1 MLHHLLNIS
10 SHITPLHIGEG
21 LVMGLLLLIIL
32 IILFIR
38 HQRLLSL
45 RARLMREALR
55 NHDFTFRL
63 PTTLLFPGERDLQNT
78 LNEMGSEIN
87 RLLAR
92 SEVESWRRLT
102 RVLTHEIMNSVAP
115 IQSITQAYIASPMV
129 KGTPL
134 EERYEGYIRHKPQ
147 PGYLCRQLPQTD
159 TAATCRHTT
168 RRPAAICNVYPCSLP
183 RHTVAHWP
191 QHTHIG
197 KDRPGYA
204 APSDDQHHQERYR
217 GKSPLGGYTSGTMF
231 CQRQPARG
239 GHNATAARKQ
249 RRAGYSGRSGKRDFH
264 PLLHNQEEG
273 ARHRLGYRQADD
285 DGLRR
290 QPVAC
295 RHTCCGLPHNVCSG
309 SSRVMLVYLT
319 P

>member
-21 LVMGLLLLIIL
+21 LGMGFLLLLIIL

-134 EERYEGYIRHKPQ
+134 EEGMKAIYDTSLSLATFVDSYRKLTQLQPADIQHVDLQQFVTSIPALYPDIQWHISLNTPTSAKTDLGMLRQVMTNIIKNAIEAEAHSVDIRLAQCSANDNLQEEDTTLQLLVSNDGQAIAAEVAREIFIPFFTTKKKGQGIGLAIARQMMMACGGNLWLADTPVAGY
-147 PGYLCRQLPQTD
+147 
-159 TAATCRHTT
+159 HTT
-168 RRPAAICNVYPCSLP
+168 
-183 RHTVAHWP
+183 
-191 QHTHIG
+191 
-197 KDRPGYA
+197 
-204 APSDDQHHQERYR
+204 
-217 GKSPLGGYTSGTMF
+217 F
-231 CQRQPARG
+231 
-239 GHNATAARKQ
+239 
-249 RRAGYSGRSGKRDFH
+249 
-264 PLLHNQEEG
+264 
-273 ARHRLGYRQADD
+273 
-285 DGLRR
+285 
-290 QPVAC
+290 
-295 RHTCCGLPHNVCSG
+295 
-309 SSRVMLVYLT
+309 VMEVIK

>member
-10 SHITPLHIGEG
+10 SHITPLHIGDG
-21 LVMGLLLLIIL
+21 FGVGLLFLLL

-134 EERYEGYIRHKPQ
+134 EEGMKAIYDTSLSLATFVDSYRKLTQLQPADIQPVDLQQFVTSIPALYPDIQWHISLNTPTSAKTDLGMLRQVMTNIIKNAIEAEAHSVDIRLVQCSANDNLQEEDTTLQLLVSNDGQAIAAEVAREIFIPFFTTKKKGQGIGLAIARQMMMACGGNLWLADTPVAGY
-147 PGYLCRQLPQTD
+147 
-159 TAATCRHTT
+159 HTT
-168 RRPAAICNVYPCSLP
+168 FVVE
-183 RHTVAHWP
+183 VA
-191 QHTHIG
+191 G
-197 KDRPGYA
+197 
-204 APSDDQHHQERYR
+204 
-217 GKSPLGGYTSGTMF
+217 
-231 CQRQPARG
+231 
-239 GHNATAARKQ
+239 
-249 RRAGYSGRSGKRDFH
+249 
-264 PLLHNQEEG
+264 
-273 ARHRLGYRQADD
+273 
-285 DGLRR
+285 
-290 QPVAC
+290 
-295 RHTCCGLPHNVCSG
+295 
-309 SSRVMLVYLT
+309 
-319 P
+319 

>member
-1 MLHHLLNIS
+1 
-10 SHITPLHIGEG
+10 
-21 LVMGLLLLIIL
+21 MGLLLLIIL

-134 EERYEGYIRHKPQ
+134 EEGMKAIYDTSLSLATFVDSYRKLTQLQPADIQPVDLQQFVTSIPALYPDIQWHISLNTPTPAKTDLGMLRQVMTNIIKNAIEAEAHSVDIRLAQCSANDNLQEEDTTLQLLVSNDGQAIAAEVAREIFIPFFTTKKKGQGIGLAIARQMMMACGGNLWLADTPVAGY
-147 PGYLCRQLPQTD
+147 
-159 TAATCRHTT
+159 HTT
-168 RRPAAICNVYPCSLP
+168 FVVE
-183 RHTVAHWP
+183 VA
-191 QHTHIG
+191 G
-197 KDRPGYA
+197 
-204 APSDDQHHQERYR
+204 
-217 GKSPLGGYTSGTMF
+217 
-231 CQRQPARG
+231 
-239 GHNATAARKQ
+239 
-249 RRAGYSGRSGKRDFH
+249 
-264 PLLHNQEEG
+264 
-273 ARHRLGYRQADD
+273 
-285 DGLRR
+285 
-290 QPVAC
+290 
-295 RHTCCGLPHNVCSG
+295 
-309 SSRVMLVYLT
+309 
-319 P
+319 

>member
-21 LVMGLLLLIIL
+21 LGMGLLLLLIIL

-134 EERYEGYIRHKPQ
+134 EEGIKAIYDTSLSLATFVDSYRKLTQLQPADIQPVDLQQFVTSIPALYPDIQWHISLNTPTSAKTDLGMLRQVMTNIIKNAIEAEAHSVDIRLAQCSANDNLQEEDTTLQLLVSNDGQAIAAEVAREIFIPFFTTKKKGQGIGLAIARQMMMACGGNLWLADTPVAGY
-147 PGYLCRQLPQTD
+147 
-159 TAATCRHTT
+159 HTT
-168 RRPAAICNVYPCSLP
+168 FVME
-183 RHTVAHWP
+183 VA
-191 QHTHIG
+191 G
-197 KDRPGYA
+197 
-204 APSDDQHHQERYR
+204 
-217 GKSPLGGYTSGTMF
+217 
-231 CQRQPARG
+231 
-239 GHNATAARKQ
+239 
-249 RRAGYSGRSGKRDFH
+249 
-264 PLLHNQEEG
+264 
-273 ARHRLGYRQADD
+273 
-285 DGLRR
+285 
-290 QPVAC
+290 
-295 RHTCCGLPHNVCSG
+295 
-309 SSRVMLVYLT
+309 
-319 P
+319 

>member
-21 LVMGLLLLIIL
+21 LEVGLLLLLIIL

-45 RARLMREALR
+45 RARLMHEAIR

-134 EERYEGYIRHKPQ
+134 EEGMKAIYDTSLSLATFVESYRKLTQLQPADIQPVDLQQFVTSIPALYPDIQWHISLNTPTWAKTDLGMLRQVMTNIIKNAIEAEAHSVDIRLAQCSANDNPQEEDTTLQLLVSNNGQAIAAEVAREIFIPFFTTKKKGQGIGLAIARQMMMACGGNLWLADTPVAGY
-147 PGYLCRQLPQTD
+147 
-159 TAATCRHTT
+159 HTT
-168 RRPAAICNVYPCSLP
+168 FVVE
-183 RHTVAHWP
+183 VA
-191 QHTHIG
+191 G
-197 KDRPGYA
+197 
-204 APSDDQHHQERYR
+204 
-217 GKSPLGGYTSGTMF
+217 
-231 CQRQPARG
+231 
-239 GHNATAARKQ
+239 
-249 RRAGYSGRSGKRDFH
+249 
-264 PLLHNQEEG
+264 
-273 ARHRLGYRQADD
+273 
-285 DGLRR
+285 
-290 QPVAC
+290 
-295 RHTCCGLPHNVCSG
+295 
-309 SSRVMLVYLT
+309 
-319 P
+319 

>member
-21 LVMGLLLLIIL
+21 LGMGFLLLLIIL

-134 EERYEGYIRHKPQ
+134 EEGIKAIYDTSLSLATFVDSYRKLTQLQPADIQPVDLQQFVTSIPALYPDIQWHISLNTPTSAKTDLGMLRQVMTNIIKNAIEAEAHSVDIRLAQCSANDNLQEEDTTLQLLVSNDGQAIAAEVAREIFIPFFTTKKKGQGIGLAIARQMMMACGGNLWLANTPVAGY
-147 PGYLCRQLPQTD
+147 
-159 TAATCRHTT
+159 HTT
-168 RRPAAICNVYPCSLP
+168 FVVEVIKP
-183 RHTVAHWP
+183 
-191 QHTHIG
+191 
-197 KDRPGYA
+197 
-204 APSDDQHHQERYR
+204 
-217 GKSPLGGYTSGTMF
+217 
-231 CQRQPARG
+231 
-239 GHNATAARKQ
+239 
-249 RRAGYSGRSGKRDFH
+249 
-264 PLLHNQEEG
+264 
-273 ARHRLGYRQADD
+273 
-285 DGLRR
+285 
-290 QPVAC
+290 
-295 RHTCCGLPHNVCSG
+295 
-309 SSRVMLVYLT
+309 
-319 P
+319 

>member
-1 MLHHLLNIS
+1 MLHHLLNMLPLS
-10 SHITPLHIGEG
+10 SHITPLHIGVG
-21 LVMGLLLLIIL
+21 LGVGLLIL

-134 EERYEGYIRHKPQ
+134 EEGMKAIYDTSLSLATFVDSYRKLTQLQPADIQPVDLQQFVTSIPALYPDIQWHISLNTPTPAKTDLGMLRQVMTNIIKNAIEAEAHSVDIRLAQCSANDNLQEEDTTLQLLVSNDGQAIAAEVAREIFIPFFTTKKKGQGIGLAIARQMMMACGGNLWLADTPVAGY
-147 PGYLCRQLPQTD
+147 
-159 TAATCRHTT
+159 HTT
-168 RRPAAICNVYPCSLP
+168 FVVE
-183 RHTVAHWP
+183 VA
-191 QHTHIG
+191 G
-197 KDRPGYA
+197 
-204 APSDDQHHQERYR
+204 
-217 GKSPLGGYTSGTMF
+217 
-231 CQRQPARG
+231 
-239 GHNATAARKQ
+239 
-249 RRAGYSGRSGKRDFH
+249 
-264 PLLHNQEEG
+264 
-273 ARHRLGYRQADD
+273 
-285 DGLRR
+285 
-290 QPVAC
+290 
-295 RHTCCGLPHNVCSG
+295 
-309 SSRVMLVYLT
+309 
-319 P
+319 

>member
-21 LVMGLLLLIIL
+21 LGIGLLLLIIIL

-45 RARLMREALR
+45 RARLMREALH

-134 EERYEGYIRHKPQ
+134 EEGMKAIYDTSLSLATFVDSYRKLTQLQPADIQPVDLQQFVTSIPALYPDIQWHISLNTPTSAKTDLGMLRQVMTNIIKNAIEAEAHSVDIRLAQCSANDNLQEEDTTLQLLVSNDGQAIAAEVAREIFIPFFTTKKKGQGIGLAIARQMMMACGGNLWLADTPVAGY
-147 PGYLCRQLPQTD
+147 
-159 TAATCRHTT
+159 HTT
-168 RRPAAICNVYPCSLP
+168 FVVE
-183 RHTVAHWP
+183 VA
-191 QHTHIG
+191 G
-197 KDRPGYA
+197 
-204 APSDDQHHQERYR
+204 
-217 GKSPLGGYTSGTMF
+217 
-231 CQRQPARG
+231 
-239 GHNATAARKQ
+239 
-249 RRAGYSGRSGKRDFH
+249 
-264 PLLHNQEEG
+264 
-273 ARHRLGYRQADD
+273 
-285 DGLRR
+285 
-290 QPVAC
+290 
-295 RHTCCGLPHNVCSG
+295 
-309 SSRVMLVYLT
+309 
-319 P
+319 

>member
-10 SHITPLHIGEG
+10 SHITPLHIEVG
-21 LVMGLLLLIIL
+21 LGVGLLIL

-134 EERYEGYIRHKPQ
+134 EEGMKAIYDTSLSLATFVDSYRKLTQLQPADIQPVDLQQFVTSIPALYPDIQWHISLNTPTSAKTDLGMLRQVMTNIIKNAIEAEAHSVDIRLAQCSANDNLQEEDTTLQLLVSNDGQAIAAEVAREIFIPFFTTKKKGQGIGLAIARQMMMACGGNLWLADTPVAGY
-147 PGYLCRQLPQTD
+147 
-159 TAATCRHTT
+159 HTT
-168 RRPAAICNVYPCSLP
+168 FVVE
-183 RHTVAHWP
+183 VA
-191 QHTHIG
+191 G
-197 KDRPGYA
+197 
-204 APSDDQHHQERYR
+204 
-217 GKSPLGGYTSGTMF
+217 
-231 CQRQPARG
+231 
-239 GHNATAARKQ
+239 
-249 RRAGYSGRSGKRDFH
+249 
-264 PLLHNQEEG
+264 
-273 ARHRLGYRQADD
+273 
-285 DGLRR
+285 
-290 QPVAC
+290 
-295 RHTCCGLPHNVCSG
+295 
-309 SSRVMLVYLT
+309 
-319 P
+319 

>member
-21 LVMGLLLLIIL
+21 LGMGLLLLLIIL

-134 EERYEGYIRHKPQ
+134 EEGMKAIYDTSLSLATFVDSYRKLTQLQPADIQPVDLQQFVTSIPALYPDIQWHISLNTPTSAKTDLGMLRQVMTNIIKNAIEAEAHSVDIRLAQCSANDNLQEEDTTLQLLVSNDGQAIAAEVAREIFIPFFTTKKKGQGIGLAIARQMMMACGGNLWLADTPVVGY
-147 PGYLCRQLPQTD
+147 
-159 TAATCRHTT
+159 HTT
-168 RRPAAICNVYPCSLP
+168 FVVE
-183 RHTVAHWP
+183 VA
-191 QHTHIG
+191 G
-197 KDRPGYA
+197 
-204 APSDDQHHQERYR
+204 
-217 GKSPLGGYTSGTMF
+217 
-231 CQRQPARG
+231 
-239 GHNATAARKQ
+239 
-249 RRAGYSGRSGKRDFH
+249 
-264 PLLHNQEEG
+264 
-273 ARHRLGYRQADD
+273 
-285 DGLRR
+285 
-290 QPVAC
+290 
-295 RHTCCGLPHNVCSG
+295 
-309 SSRVMLVYLT
+309 
-319 P
+319 

>member
-21 LVMGLLLLIIL
+21 LGMGLLLLLIIL

-134 EERYEGYIRHKPQ
+134 EEGMKAIYDTSLSLATFVDSYRKLTQLQPADIQPVDLQQFVTSIPALYPDIQWHISLNTPTSAETDLGMLRQVMTNIIKNAIEAEAHSVDIRLAQCSANDNLQEEDTTLQLLVSNDGQAIAAEVAREIFIPFFTTKKKGQGIGLAIARQMMMACGGNLWLADTPVAGY
-147 PGYLCRQLPQTD
+147 
-159 TAATCRHTT
+159 HTT
-168 RRPAAICNVYPCSLP
+168 FVVE
-183 RHTVAHWP
+183 VA
-191 QHTHIG
+191 G
-197 KDRPGYA
+197 
-204 APSDDQHHQERYR
+204 
-217 GKSPLGGYTSGTMF
+217 
-231 CQRQPARG
+231 
-239 GHNATAARKQ
+239 
-249 RRAGYSGRSGKRDFH
+249 
-264 PLLHNQEEG
+264 
-273 ARHRLGYRQADD
+273 
-285 DGLRR
+285 
-290 QPVAC
+290 
-295 RHTCCGLPHNVCSG
+295 
-309 SSRVMLVYLT
+309 
-319 P
+319 

>member
-21 LVMGLLLLIIL
+21 LGMGLLLLLLIIIL

-115 IQSITQAYIASPMV
+115 IQSITQAYIASPMG

-134 EERYEGYIRHKPQ
+134 EEGMKAIYDTSLSLATFVDSYRKLTQLQPADIQPVDLQQFVTSIPALYPDIQWHISLNTPTSAKTDLGMLRQVMTNIIKNAIEAEAHSVDIRLAQCSANDNLQEEDTTLQLLVSNDGQAIAAEVAREIFIPFFTTKKKGQGIGLAIARQMMMACGGNLWLADTPVAGY
-147 PGYLCRQLPQTD
+147 
-159 TAATCRHTT
+159 HTT
-168 RRPAAICNVYPCSLP
+168 FVVE
-183 RHTVAHWP
+183 VA
-191 QHTHIG
+191 G
-197 KDRPGYA
+197 
-204 APSDDQHHQERYR
+204 
-217 GKSPLGGYTSGTMF
+217 
-231 CQRQPARG
+231 
-239 GHNATAARKQ
+239 
-249 RRAGYSGRSGKRDFH
+249 
-264 PLLHNQEEG
+264 
-273 ARHRLGYRQADD
+273 
-285 DGLRR
+285 
-290 QPVAC
+290 
-295 RHTCCGLPHNVCSG
+295 
-309 SSRVMLVYLT
+309 
-319 P
+319 

>member
-10 SHITPLHIGEG
+10 SHITPIHIGDG
-21 LVMGLLLLIIL
+21 LGMVLLLLLIIL

-134 EERYEGYIRHKPQ
+134 EEGIKAIYATSLSLATFVDSYRKLTQLQPADIQPVDLQQFVTSIPALYPDIQWHISLNTPTSAKTDLGMLRQVMTNIIKNAIEAEAHSVDIRLAQCSANDNLQEEDTTLQLLVSNDGQAIAAEVAREIFIPFFTTKKKGQGIGLAIARQMMMACGGNLWLADTPVAGY
-147 PGYLCRQLPQTD
+147 
-159 TAATCRHTT
+159 HTT
-168 RRPAAICNVYPCSLP
+168 
-183 RHTVAHWP
+183 
-191 QHTHIG
+191 
-197 KDRPGYA
+197 
-204 APSDDQHHQERYR
+204 
-217 GKSPLGGYTSGTMF
+217 F
-231 CQRQPARG
+231 
-239 GHNATAARKQ
+239 
-249 RRAGYSGRSGKRDFH
+249 
-264 PLLHNQEEG
+264 
-273 ARHRLGYRQADD
+273 
-285 DGLRR
+285 
-290 QPVAC
+290 
-295 RHTCCGLPHNVCSG
+295 
-309 SSRVMLVYLT
+309 VMEVIK

>member
-21 LVMGLLLLIIL
+21 LGMGLLLLLIIL

-134 EERYEGYIRHKPQ
+134 EEGMKAIYDTSLSLATFVDSYRKLTQLQPADIQPVDLQQFVTSIPALYPDIQWHIGLNTPTSAKTDLGMLRQVMTNIIKNAIEAKAHSVDIRLAQCSANDNLQEEDTTLQLLVSNDGQAIAAEVAREIFIPFFTTKKKGQGIGLAIARQMMMACGGNLWLADTPVAGY
-147 PGYLCRQLPQTD
+147 
-159 TAATCRHTT
+159 HTT
-168 RRPAAICNVYPCSLP
+168 FVVE
-183 RHTVAHWP
+183 VA
-191 QHTHIG
+191 G
-197 KDRPGYA
+197 
-204 APSDDQHHQERYR
+204 
-217 GKSPLGGYTSGTMF
+217 
-231 CQRQPARG
+231 
-239 GHNATAARKQ
+239 
-249 RRAGYSGRSGKRDFH
+249 
-264 PLLHNQEEG
+264 
-273 ARHRLGYRQADD
+273 
-285 DGLRR
+285 
-290 QPVAC
+290 
-295 RHTCCGLPHNVCSG
+295 
-309 SSRVMLVYLT
+309 
-319 P
+319 

>member
-1 MLHHLLNIS
+1 
-10 SHITPLHIGEG
+10 
-21 LVMGLLLLIIL
+21 MGFLLLLIIL

-134 EERYEGYIRHKPQ
+134 EEGMKAIYDTSLSLATFVDSYRKLTQLQPADIQHVDLQQFVTSIPALYPDIQWHISLNTPTSAKTDLGMLRQVMTNIIKNAIEAEAHSVDIRLAQCSANDNLQEEDTTLQLLVSNDGQAIAAEVAREIFIPFFTTKKKGQGIGLAIARQMMMACGGNLWLADTPVAGY
-147 PGYLCRQLPQTD
+147 
-159 TAATCRHTT
+159 HTT
-168 RRPAAICNVYPCSLP
+168 
-183 RHTVAHWP
+183 
-191 QHTHIG
+191 
-197 KDRPGYA
+197 
-204 APSDDQHHQERYR
+204 
-217 GKSPLGGYTSGTMF
+217 F
-231 CQRQPARG
+231 
-239 GHNATAARKQ
+239 
-249 RRAGYSGRSGKRDFH
+249 
-264 PLLHNQEEG
+264 
-273 ARHRLGYRQADD
+273 
-285 DGLRR
+285 
-290 QPVAC
+290 
-295 RHTCCGLPHNVCSG
+295 
-309 SSRVMLVYLT
+309 VMEVIK

>member
-1 MLHHLLNIS
+1 MLHHLLNMLPLS
-10 SHITPLHIGEG
+10 SHITPLHIGVG
-21 LVMGLLLLIIL
+21 LGVGLLIL

-134 EERYEGYIRHKPQ
+134 EEGMKAIYDTSLSLATFVDSYRKLTQLQPADIQPVDLQQFVTSIPALYPDIQWHISLNTPTSAKTDLGMLRQVMTNIIKNAIEAEAHSVDIRLAQCSANDNLQEEDTTLQLLVSNDGQAIAAEVAREIFIPFFTTKKKGQGIGLAIARQMMMVCGGNLWLADTPVAGY
-147 PGYLCRQLPQTD
+147 
-159 TAATCRHTT
+159 HTT
-168 RRPAAICNVYPCSLP
+168 FVVE
-183 RHTVAHWP
+183 VA
-191 QHTHIG
+191 G
-197 KDRPGYA
+197 
-204 APSDDQHHQERYR
+204 
-217 GKSPLGGYTSGTMF
+217 
-231 CQRQPARG
+231 
-239 GHNATAARKQ
+239 
-249 RRAGYSGRSGKRDFH
+249 
-264 PLLHNQEEG
+264 
-273 ARHRLGYRQADD
+273 
-285 DGLRR
+285 
-290 QPVAC
+290 
-295 RHTCCGLPHNVCSG
+295 
-309 SSRVMLVYLT
+309 
-319 P
+319 

>member
-1 MLHHLLNIS
+1 MLPLSLQ
-10 SHITPLHIGEG
+10 ITPLHIGVG
-21 LVMGLLLLIIL
+21 LGVGLLIL

-45 RARLMREALR
+45 RARLMHEALR

-134 EERYEGYIRHKPQ
+134 EEGMKAIYDTSLSLATFVDSYRKLTQLQPADIQPVDLQQIVTSIPALYPDIQWHISLNTPTSAKTDLGMLRQVMTNIIKNAIEAEAHSVDIRLAQCSANDNLQEEDTTLQLLVSNDGQAIAAEVAREIFIPFFTTKKKGQGIGLAIARQMMMACGGNLWLADTPVVGY
-147 PGYLCRQLPQTD
+147 
-159 TAATCRHTT
+159 HTT
-168 RRPAAICNVYPCSLP
+168 FVVE
-183 RHTVAHWP
+183 VA
-191 QHTHIG
+191 G
-197 KDRPGYA
+197 
-204 APSDDQHHQERYR
+204 
-217 GKSPLGGYTSGTMF
+217 
-231 CQRQPARG
+231 
-239 GHNATAARKQ
+239 
-249 RRAGYSGRSGKRDFH
+249 
-264 PLLHNQEEG
+264 
-273 ARHRLGYRQADD
+273 
-285 DGLRR
+285 
-290 QPVAC
+290 
-295 RHTCCGLPHNVCSG
+295 
-309 SSRVMLVYLT
+309 
-319 P
+319 

>member
-21 LVMGLLLLIIL
+21 LGMGLLLLLIIL

-134 EERYEGYIRHKPQ
+134 EEGIKAIYDTSLSLATFVDSYRKLTQLQPADIQPVDLLQFVTSIPALYPDIQWHISLNTPTSAKTDLGMLRQVMTNIIKNAIEAEAHSVDIRLAQCSANDNLQEEDTTLQLLVSNDGQAIAAEVAREIFIPFFTTKKKGQGIGLAIARQMMMACGGNLWLADTPVAGY
-147 PGYLCRQLPQTD
+147 
-159 TAATCRHTT
+159 HTT
-168 RRPAAICNVYPCSLP
+168 
-183 RHTVAHWP
+183 
-191 QHTHIG
+191 
-197 KDRPGYA
+197 
-204 APSDDQHHQERYR
+204 
-217 GKSPLGGYTSGTMF
+217 F
-231 CQRQPARG
+231 
-239 GHNATAARKQ
+239 
-249 RRAGYSGRSGKRDFH
+249 
-264 PLLHNQEEG
+264 
-273 ARHRLGYRQADD
+273 
-285 DGLRR
+285 
-290 QPVAC
+290 
-295 RHTCCGLPHNVCSG
+295 
-309 SSRVMLVYLT
+309 VMEVIK

>member
-63 PTTLLFPGERDLQNT
+63 PTNLLFPGERDLQNT

-134 EERYEGYIRHKPQ
+134 EEGMKAIYDTSLSLATFVDSYRKLTQLQPADIQPVDLQQFVTSIPALYPDIQWHISLNTPTSAKTDLGMLRQVMTNIIKNAIEAEAHSVDIRLAQCSANDNLQEEDTTLQLLVSNDGQAIAAEVAREIFIPFFTTKKKGQGIGLAIARQMMMACGGNLWLADTPVAGY
-147 PGYLCRQLPQTD
+147 
-159 TAATCRHTT
+159 HTT
-168 RRPAAICNVYPCSLP
+168 FVVE
-183 RHTVAHWP
+183 VA
-191 QHTHIG
+191 G
-197 KDRPGYA
+197 
-204 APSDDQHHQERYR
+204 
-217 GKSPLGGYTSGTMF
+217 
-231 CQRQPARG
+231 
-239 GHNATAARKQ
+239 
-249 RRAGYSGRSGKRDFH
+249 
-264 PLLHNQEEG
+264 
-273 ARHRLGYRQADD
+273 
-285 DGLRR
+285 
-290 QPVAC
+290 
-295 RHTCCGLPHNVCSG
+295 
-309 SSRVMLVYLT
+309 
-319 P
+319 

>member
-1 MLHHLLNIS
+1 MLPLS
-10 SHITPLHIGEG
+10 SHITPLHIGVG
-21 LVMGLLLLIIL
+21 LGVGLLIL

-134 EERYEGYIRHKPQ
+134 EEGMKAIYDTSLSLATFVDSYRKLTQLQPADIQPVDLQQFVTSIPALYPDIHWHISLNTPTSAKTDLGMLRQVMTNIIKNAIEAEAHSVNIRLAQCSANDNLQEEDTTLQLLVSNDGQAIAAEVAREIFIPFFTTKKKGQGIGLAIARQMMMACGGNLWLADTPVAGY
-147 PGYLCRQLPQTD
+147 
-159 TAATCRHTT
+159 HTT
-168 RRPAAICNVYPCSLP
+168 FVVEVIKP
-183 RHTVAHWP
+183 
-191 QHTHIG
+191 
-197 KDRPGYA
+197 
-204 APSDDQHHQERYR
+204 
-217 GKSPLGGYTSGTMF
+217 
-231 CQRQPARG
+231 
-239 GHNATAARKQ
+239 
-249 RRAGYSGRSGKRDFH
+249 
-264 PLLHNQEEG
+264 
-273 ARHRLGYRQADD
+273 
-285 DGLRR
+285 
-290 QPVAC
+290 
-295 RHTCCGLPHNVCSG
+295 
-309 SSRVMLVYLT
+309 
-319 P
+319 

>member
-21 LVMGLLLLIIL
+21 LGIGLLLLIIIL

-63 PTTLLFPGERDLQNT
+63 PTTLLIPGERDLQNT

-134 EERYEGYIRHKPQ
+134 EEGMKAIYDTSLSLATFVDSYRKLTQLQPADIQPVDLQQFVTSIPALYPDIQWHISLNTPTSAKTDLGMLRQVMTNIIKNAIEAEAHSVDIRLAQCSANDNLQEEDTTLQLLVSNDGQAIAAEVAREIFIPFFTTKKKGQGIGLAIARQMMMACGGNLWLADTPVAGY
-147 PGYLCRQLPQTD
+147 
-159 TAATCRHTT
+159 HTT
-168 RRPAAICNVYPCSLP
+168 FVVE
-183 RHTVAHWP
+183 VA
-191 QHTHIG
+191 G
-197 KDRPGYA
+197 
-204 APSDDQHHQERYR
+204 
-217 GKSPLGGYTSGTMF
+217 
-231 CQRQPARG
+231 
-239 GHNATAARKQ
+239 
-249 RRAGYSGRSGKRDFH
+249 
-264 PLLHNQEEG
+264 
-273 ARHRLGYRQADD
+273 
-285 DGLRR
+285 
-290 QPVAC
+290 
-295 RHTCCGLPHNVCSG
+295 
-309 SSRVMLVYLT
+309 
-319 P
+319 

>member
-21 LVMGLLLLIIL
+21 LGMGFLLLLIIL

-134 EERYEGYIRHKPQ
+134 EEGIKAIYDTSLSLATFVDSYRKLTQLQPADIQPVDLQQFVTSIPALYPDIQWHISLNTPTSAKTDLGMLRQVMTNIIKNAIEAEAHSVDIRLAQCSANDNLQEEDTTLQLLVSNDGQAIAAEVAREIFIPFFTTKKKGQGIGLAIARQMMMACGGNLWLADTPVAGY
-147 PGYLCRQLPQTD
+147 
-159 TAATCRHTT
+159 HTT
-168 RRPAAICNVYPCSLP
+168 FVME
-183 RHTVAHWP
+183 VA
-191 QHTHIG
+191 G
-197 KDRPGYA
+197 
-204 APSDDQHHQERYR
+204 
-217 GKSPLGGYTSGTMF
+217 
-231 CQRQPARG
+231 
-239 GHNATAARKQ
+239 
-249 RRAGYSGRSGKRDFH
+249 
-264 PLLHNQEEG
+264 
-273 ARHRLGYRQADD
+273 
-285 DGLRR
+285 
-290 QPVAC
+290 
-295 RHTCCGLPHNVCSG
+295 
-309 SSRVMLVYLT
+309 
-319 P
+319 

>member
-1 MLHHLLNIS
+1 
-10 SHITPLHIGEG
+10 
-21 LVMGLLLLIIL
+21 MGFLLLLIIL

-134 EERYEGYIRHKPQ
+134 EEGMKAIYDTSLSLATFVDSYRKLTQLQPADIQHVDLQQFVTSIPALYPDIQWHISLNTPTSAKTDLGMLRQVMTNIIKNAIEAEAHSVDIRLAQCSANDNLQEEDTTLQLLVSNDGQAIAAEVAREIFIPFFTTKKKGQGIGLAIARQMMMACGGNLWFADTPVAGY
-147 PGYLCRQLPQTD
+147 
-159 TAATCRHTT
+159 HTT
-168 RRPAAICNVYPCSLP
+168 FVME
-183 RHTVAHWP
+183 VA
-191 QHTHIG
+191 G
-197 KDRPGYA
+197 
-204 APSDDQHHQERYR
+204 
-217 GKSPLGGYTSGTMF
+217 
-231 CQRQPARG
+231 
-239 GHNATAARKQ
+239 
-249 RRAGYSGRSGKRDFH
+249 
-264 PLLHNQEEG
+264 
-273 ARHRLGYRQADD
+273 
-285 DGLRR
+285 
-290 QPVAC
+290 
-295 RHTCCGLPHNVCSG
+295 
-309 SSRVMLVYLT
+309 
-319 P
+319 

>member
-1 MLHHLLNIS
+1 MLHHLLNMLPLS
-10 SHITPLHIGEG
+10 SHITPLHIGVG
-21 LVMGLLLLIIL
+21 LGVGLLIL

-134 EERYEGYIRHKPQ
+134 EEGMKAIYDTSLSLATFVDSYRKLTQLQPADIQPVDLQQFVTSIPALYPDIQWHIGLNTPTWAKTDLGMLRQVMTNIIKNAIEAEAHSVDIRLAQCSANDNLQEEDTTLQLLVSNDGQAIAAEVAREIFIPFFTTKKKGQGIGLAIARQMMMACGGNLWLADTPVAGY
-147 PGYLCRQLPQTD
+147 
-159 TAATCRHTT
+159 HTT
-168 RRPAAICNVYPCSLP
+168 FVVEVIKP
-183 RHTVAHWP
+183 
-191 QHTHIG
+191 
-197 KDRPGYA
+197 
-204 APSDDQHHQERYR
+204 
-217 GKSPLGGYTSGTMF
+217 
-231 CQRQPARG
+231 
-239 GHNATAARKQ
+239 
-249 RRAGYSGRSGKRDFH
+249 
-264 PLLHNQEEG
+264 
-273 ARHRLGYRQADD
+273 
-285 DGLRR
+285 
-290 QPVAC
+290 
-295 RHTCCGLPHNVCSG
+295 
-309 SSRVMLVYLT
+309 
-319 P
+319 

>member
-1 MLHHLLNIS
+1 
-10 SHITPLHIGEG
+10 
-21 LVMGLLLLIIL
+21 MGVLLLLIIL

-134 EERYEGYIRHKPQ
+134 EEGIKAIYDTSLSLATFVDSYRKLTQLQPADIQPVDLQQFVTSIPALYPDIQWHISLNTPTSAKTDLGMLRQVMTNIIKNAIEAEAHSVDIRLAQCSANDNLQEEDTTLQLLVSNDGQAIAAEVAREIFIPFFTTKKKGQGIGLAIARQMMMACGGNLWFADTPVAGY
-147 PGYLCRQLPQTD
+147 
-159 TAATCRHTT
+159 HTT
-168 RRPAAICNVYPCSLP
+168 FVME
-183 RHTVAHWP
+183 VA
-191 QHTHIG
+191 G
-197 KDRPGYA
+197 
-204 APSDDQHHQERYR
+204 
-217 GKSPLGGYTSGTMF
+217 
-231 CQRQPARG
+231 
-239 GHNATAARKQ
+239 
-249 RRAGYSGRSGKRDFH
+249 
-264 PLLHNQEEG
+264 
-273 ARHRLGYRQADD
+273 
-285 DGLRR
+285 
-290 QPVAC
+290 
-295 RHTCCGLPHNVCSG
+295 
-309 SSRVMLVYLT
+309 
-319 P
+319 

>member
-10 SHITPLHIGEG
+10 SHITPLHIEVG
-21 LVMGLLLLIIL
+21 LGVGLLIL

-134 EERYEGYIRHKPQ
+134 EEGIKAIYDTSLSLATFVDSYRKLTQLQPADIQPVDLQQFVTSIPALYPDIQWHISLNTPTSAKTDLGMLRQVMTNIIKNAIEAEAHSVDIRIAQCSANDNLQEEDTTLQLLVSNDGQAIAAEVAREIFIPFFTTKKKGQGIGLAIARQMMMACGGNLWLADTPVAGY
-147 PGYLCRQLPQTD
+147 
-159 TAATCRHTT
+159 HTT
-168 RRPAAICNVYPCSLP
+168 FVVE
-183 RHTVAHWP
+183 VA
-191 QHTHIG
+191 G
-197 KDRPGYA
+197 
-204 APSDDQHHQERYR
+204 
-217 GKSPLGGYTSGTMF
+217 
-231 CQRQPARG
+231 
-239 GHNATAARKQ
+239 
-249 RRAGYSGRSGKRDFH
+249 
-264 PLLHNQEEG
+264 
-273 ARHRLGYRQADD
+273 
-285 DGLRR
+285 
-290 QPVAC
+290 
-295 RHTCCGLPHNVCSG
+295 
-309 SSRVMLVYLT
+309 
-319 P
+319 

>member
-1 MLHHLLNIS
+1 M
-10 SHITPLHIGEG
+10 G
-21 LVMGLLLLIIL
+21 LLLLLIIL

-134 EERYEGYIRHKPQ
+134 EEGMKAIYDTSLSLATFVDSYRKLTQLQPADIQHVDLQQFVTSIPALYPDIQWHISLNTPTSAKTDLGMLRQVMTNIIKNAIEAEAHSVDIRLAQCSANDNLQEEDTTLQLLVSNDGQAIAAEVAREIFIPFFTTKKKGQGIGLAIARQMMMACGGNLWLADTPVAGY
-147 PGYLCRQLPQTD
+147 
-159 TAATCRHTT
+159 HTT
-168 RRPAAICNVYPCSLP
+168 FVVE
-183 RHTVAHWP
+183 VA
-191 QHTHIG
+191 G
-197 KDRPGYA
+197 
-204 APSDDQHHQERYR
+204 
-217 GKSPLGGYTSGTMF
+217 
-231 CQRQPARG
+231 
-239 GHNATAARKQ
+239 
-249 RRAGYSGRSGKRDFH
+249 
-264 PLLHNQEEG
+264 
-273 ARHRLGYRQADD
+273 
-285 DGLRR
+285 
-290 QPVAC
+290 
-295 RHTCCGLPHNVCSG
+295 
-309 SSRVMLVYLT
+309 
-319 P
+319 